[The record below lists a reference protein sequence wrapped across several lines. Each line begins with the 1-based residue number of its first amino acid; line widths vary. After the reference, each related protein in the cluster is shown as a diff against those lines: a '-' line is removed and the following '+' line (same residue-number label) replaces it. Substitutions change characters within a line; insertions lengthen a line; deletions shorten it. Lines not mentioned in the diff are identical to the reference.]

1 VNRSVASLL
10 LLLAALIWGAGFL
23 AQKHASTN
31 MGPVSFVGARFL
43 LSWALLAPLAL
54 YEHRKESR
62 PPLTIRDFGIA
73 GLIGLCLFVGAILQQ
88 SSLLTTTTTNVGF
101 LTALSVIFVPAIV
114 WAMSGAR
121 PKAVVL
127 VAIIICLVGSWLVT
141 EHGHFHRWTRGD
153 VLVVIADVAWAGV
166 ITLTPLFL
174 NRVPRPFLLAFM
186 QFGVVA
192 LLGLALGASLEP
204 VSEQNLASA
213 FPAILYSGAI
223 SGALAFTLQITA
235 QKYVPATQAAL
246 ILSLESVF
254 AAVAGAFLLSER
266 LTGLAALG
274 CALILLGV
282 LIAEA
287 GPSARALMRRA
298 NRLNLRY
305 SSAAPAVSEEL
316 AVFPAGVDP
325 D

>member
-1 VNRSVASLL
+1 
-10 LLLAALIWGAGFL
+10 
-23 AQKHASTN
+23 
-31 MGPVSFVGARFL
+31 
-43 LSWALLAPLAL
+43 
-54 YEHRKESR
+54 
-62 PPLTIRDFGIA
+62 
-73 GLIGLCLFVGAILQQ
+73 
-88 SSLLTTTTTNVGF
+88 
-101 LTALSVIFVPAIV
+101 
-114 WAMSGAR
+114 
-121 PKAVVL
+121 
-127 VAIIICLVGSWLVT
+127 
-141 EHGHFHRWTRGD
+141 
-153 VLVVIADVAWAGV
+153 
-166 ITLTPLFL
+166 
-174 NRVPRPFLLAFM
+174 M

-254 AAVAGAFLLSER
+254 AALAGAFILSER

-282 LIAEA
+282 LITEA

-298 NRLNLRY
+298 NRPSLRY